1 MDSLECTSPWRG
13 SVLIWT
19 PNRQVTNAWPLGKLR
34 WGPGRIEI
42 QALGAK
48 LAFQPDQVVEMRFY
62 QWPVPTLKVVIKDGD
77 AHALVTFSAFRGN
90 RIQAIVTACGF
101 QITKNC
107 RWNLGIDTRKDMK
120 TYGLLEGD

>member
-13 SVLIWT
+13 SALIWT
-19 PNRQVTNAWPLGKLR
+19 PKRWVSGEWPLGKLR

-42 QALGAK
+42 QALGTK

-77 AHALVTFSAFRGN
+77 SHALVTFSAFRGN
-90 RIQAIVTACGF
+90 RIRAIVNACGF

-107 RWNLGIDTRKDMK
+107 RWNIGGDESKDMK
-120 TYGLLEGD
+120 TYGLYDGP